1 MTISRTERLMDMG
14 FFPSEEALHLYAQEL
29 KDLEADETRFDLKWK
44 YGIDQDV
51 MDGDIK
57 LVEVRNW
64 IKRLASSPAP

>member
-1 MTISRTERLMDMG
+1 MDMG